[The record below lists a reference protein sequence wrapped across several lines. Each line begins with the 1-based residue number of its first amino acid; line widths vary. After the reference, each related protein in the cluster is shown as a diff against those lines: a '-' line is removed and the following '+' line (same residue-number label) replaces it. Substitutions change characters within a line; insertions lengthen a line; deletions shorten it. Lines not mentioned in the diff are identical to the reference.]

1 MAGYSSATNGQNQ
14 AFYWTQGGGLLGLL
28 GDSQA
33 FGVNNGTVVGS
44 YNGNAFR
51 WTPGTGVVTLDDSDQ
66 ANSINSS
73 GAVLGTIIVGGNYPG
88 GFPFFWS
95 AANVV
100 TLAYP
105 GEIRT
110 AVGLNDVGHFVGI
123 SFSGRGYE
131 SDGITVQDLGSFWPT
146 SLSNNGI
153 AGGSTG
159 GVATYENFND
169 NTDIGIGVLS
179 GDATS
184 NALGVNPLGTQIVGV
199 SDGHGGFIYDIATA
213 NLQSLTSLVYPAF
226 SGWSILSGNAIND
239 YGQIV
244 GVGEFNGVQ
253 QAVLLTPVPEP
264 STLVL
269 AFAAFV
275 GLLAVKARRQAG
287 KSISEFSLPPRR
299 TPIAGRVVRKM
310 LVLVLGVVALL
321 AENIA
326 FAGPL
331 YEVTDLG
338 VLPGYVSSTATSVDS
353 DGEVVGYNTDASG
366 NTQAFYWTQ
375 SGGMIPVGGANSK
388 AFGVN
393 GGNVVGV
400 TGTPQAFRWTSGTGT
415 VLLDPSNY
423 GQANGVNSG
432 GEVVGYRDLGGTD
445 RAITWSASNT
455 ISNLFPA
462 SNLTGAALND
472 AGHFVGLQSTA
483 AGYFSNGTSF
493 VGLGTFLPASL
504 SNTDLA
510 AGSQSNLAAYE
521 NILTSSITPIGTLS
535 GDTISKAL
543 GIDPLGTQIV
553 GLSQGHGGFLYEIG
567 TSDLESLNS
576 LLAADVSSWSVL
588 TANSIQG
595 RWADCRARGIW
606 RAGSCRPAH
615 ARARALDACSG
626 VCSVRWPAG
635 RERAPSGGPQHVRR
649 GEGYCRRINDRGA
662 PEPAAGQRHLA
673 ERTLQLRQQCIAS
686 QPHARRLRPI
696 RHDVLWRGVRCR
708 LDFPLNTDG
717 AGYAVVHSFSASE
730 GSHPIG
736 SSLALDGNTLYG
748 TTTSGGAYNYG
759 TIFAI
764 TVPEPSGIALTTIGL
779 VGLAAFGCRG
789 RRSRRSRF
797 RHLSMPLVFGH
808 SRPHPHLEQR
818 RGS

>member
-1 MAGYSSATNGQNQ
+1 
-14 AFYWTQGGGLLGLL
+14 
-28 GDSQA
+28 
-33 FGVNNGTVVGS
+33 
-44 YNGNAFR
+44 
-51 WTPGTGVVTLDDSDQ
+51 
-66 ANSINSS
+66 
-73 GAVLGTIIVGGNYPG
+73 
-88 GFPFFWS
+88 
-95 AANVV
+95 
-100 TLAYP
+100 
-105 GEIRT
+105 
-110 AVGLNDVGHFVGI
+110 
-123 SFSGRGYE
+123 
-131 SDGITVQDLGSFWPT
+131 
-146 SLSNNGI
+146 
-153 AGGSTG
+153 
-159 GVATYENFND
+159 
-169 NTDIGIGVLS
+169 
-179 GDATS
+179 
-184 NALGVNPLGTQIVGV
+184 
-199 SDGHGGFIYDIATA
+199 
-213 NLQSLTSLVYPAF
+213 
-226 SGWSILSGNAIND
+226 
-239 YGQIV
+239 
-244 GVGEFNGVQ
+244 
-253 QAVLLTPVPEP
+253 
-264 STLVL
+264 
-269 AFAAFV
+269 
-275 GLLAVKARRQAG
+275 
-287 KSISEFSLPPRR
+287 
-299 TPIAGRVVRKM
+299 M
-310 LVLVLGVVALL
+310 LVRRLL
-321 AENIA
+321 FFLLHFCMLAA
-326 FAGPL
+326 APASAGPL

-375 SGGMIPVGGANSK
+375 SGGMVPVGGTNSK

-393 GGNVVGV
+393 GGNVVGA

-415 VLLDPSNY
+415 VLLDPSNF

-432 GEVVGYRDLGGTD
+432 GEVVGNRVVSGNS
-445 RAITWSASNT
+445 RAVTWSASNT

-462 SNLTGAALND
+462 TNLTGLGLND
-472 AGHFVGLQSTA
+472 SGHFVGLQNSSS
-483 AGYFSNGTSF
+483 GYFSDGTSF
-493 VGLGTFLPASL
+493 VALGNFLPTSL
-504 SNTDLA
+504 SNGDLA
-510 AGSQSNLAAYE
+510 AGSQTQVAPFE
-521 NILTSSITPIGTLS
+521 NILTSTITSIGTLS

-595 RWADCRARGIW
+595 
-606 RAGSCRPAH
+606 AGLIAGQGEFGGQDH
-615 ARARALDACSG
+615 AVLLTPVPEPSTLVLAFAAFVGLLA
-626 VCSVRWPAG
+626 VNA
-635 RERAPSGGPQHVRR
+635 APSGGPQHVRR

-808 SRPHPHLEQR
+808 SRPHPHLEQVKTR
-818 RGS
+818 RWTLARKSPT

>member
-1 MAGYSSATNGQNQ
+1 MGILPGGYASSTATAIDDQGEVAGYSSATNGQNQ

-213 NLQSLTSLVYPAF
+213 NLQSLTSLVDPAF

-287 KSISEFSLPPRR
+287 HSFTNRQSAKPR
-299 TPIAGRVVRKM
+299 TAIPGRVVRKII
-310 LVLVLGVVALL
+310 VLVLGVVALL

-326 FAGPL
+326 FM
-331 YEVTDLG
+331 
-338 VLPGYVSSTATSVDS
+338 VLLMLAASSV
-353 DGEVVGYNTDASG
+353 
-366 NTQAFYWTQ
+366 TQADSYYL
-375 SGGMIPVGGANSK
+375 
-388 AFGVN
+388 
-393 GGNVVGV
+393 
-400 TGTPQAFRWTSGTGT
+400 SGT
-415 VLLDPSNY
+415 
-423 GQANGVNSG
+423 
-432 GEVVGYRDLGGTD
+432 VGAMGRSIRGWLPNIK
-445 RAITWSASNT
+445 R
-455 ISNLFPA
+455 
-462 SNLTGAALND
+462 
-472 AGHFVGLQSTA
+472 Q
-483 AGYFSNGTSF
+483 TSF
-493 VGLGTFLPASL
+493 L
-504 SNTDLA
+504 
-510 AGSQSNLAAYE
+510 
-521 NILTSSITPIGTLS
+521 
-535 GDTISKAL
+535 
-543 GIDPLGTQIV
+543 
-553 GLSQGHGGFLYEIG
+553 
-567 TSDLESLNS
+567 
-576 LLAADVSSWSVL
+576 
-588 TANSIQG
+588 
-595 RWADCRARGIW
+595 
-606 RAGSCRPAH
+606 
-615 ARARALDACSG
+615 
-626 VCSVRWPAG
+626 
-635 RERAPSGGPQHVRR
+635 RR
-649 GEGYCRRINDRGA
+649 
-662 PEPAAGQRHLA
+662 
-673 ERTLQLRQQCIAS
+673 RTRT
-686 QPHARRLRPI
+686 H
-696 RHDVLWRGVRCR
+696 
-708 LDFPLNTDG
+708 
-717 AGYAVVHSFSASE
+717 
-730 GSHPIG
+730 
-736 SSLALDGNTLYG
+736 
-748 TTTSGGAYNYG
+748 
-759 TIFAI
+759 
-764 TVPEPSGIALTTIGL
+764 
-779 VGLAAFGCRG
+779 
-789 RRSRRSRF
+789 
-797 RHLSMPLVFGH
+797 
-808 SRPHPHLEQR
+808 
-818 RGS
+818 